1 MKCLKEFITTTTQC
15 VPYYNKTESYFYF
28 VWKFKDFLLHYCH
41 YEIWFSLVIQLSE
54 RTLFVLKDV
63 SLDKFKIKKM
73 PKQNIFADPTKRIR
87 TIICCV
93 VLYCILL
100 RKYFYP
106 TNLTYIDK
114 NHGNELLQIANI
126 EVVRMPKS
134 HYSNMNEWLVISFFK
149 IYFNI

>member
-54 RTLFVLKDV
+54 RTLFVIKDV

-114 NHGNELLQIANI
+114 IMAMNCYKLQIL
-126 EVVRMPKS
+126 KS
-134 HYSNMNEWLVISFFK
+134 YEFQKIIILISMNEC
-149 IYFNI
+149 